1 MTESLLHFI
10 WQHRPFTLNGLRT
23 EQGQIIEV
31 IDAGLP
37 NTDAGPDFFNAKIKL
52 NGELWAGNVEMH
64 LKASDWYA
72 HGHHTDPRY
81 DNVVLHVVLTPDRP
95 ALCAS
100 GQAVPTL
107 AVPRPI
113 DIETRHDELM
123 AGGGWIP
130 CHGHLAQLNGL
141 QQLAML
147 QRLMVERLQQKSEM
161 VLAEVERC
169 KGSWEEAYYRAV
181 TRCFGLKVN
190 AQPAELLARSLPLA
204 VLAKHKN
211 SLFQIEAL
219 LFGQAGLLAASAS
232 ACSYA
237 SRLQRE
243 YAFLSHKYALTPID
257 SSQWRFMRMRPISFP
272 SIRLA
277 QLAALISGSS
287 GLFSRCMEANSLD
300 ALEQLLNATPSEFW
314 ATHYTLGGRE
324 QQRLTHKAIGSA
336 LKHTIIL
343 NATVPF
349 MFAYGA
355 ARSDDS
361 LRDKS
366 LRLLETMPPEENSV
380 VSNFHRLGLKL
391 ESAADTQAVVHLKA
405 TRCEAKK
412 CLYCE
417 VGAAYI
423 EQGAIRSD
431 PGE

>member
-10 WQHRPFTLNGLRT
+10 WQHRPFTLSGLRT
-23 EQGQIIEV
+23 EQGQTLEV
-31 IDAGLP
+31 IDVGLP
-37 NTDAGPDFFNAKIKL
+37 NTNAGPDFFNAKIKL
-52 NGELWAGNVEMH
+52 DGELWAGNVEMH
-64 LKASDWYA
+64 LRASDWFA
-72 HGHHTDPRY
+72 HGHHTDARY

-95 ALCAS
+95 AICAS

-107 AVPRPI
+107 VVPRPT
-113 DIETRHDELM
+113 DLETRHDELM
-123 AGGGWIP
+123 AAGGWIP
-130 CHGHLAQLNGL
+130 CHGHLAQLNAL
-141 QQLAML
+141 QQLVML
-147 QRLMVERLQQKSEM
+147 QRLMVERLQQKSEL

-219 LFGQAGLLAASAS
+219 LLGQAGLLATADSD
-232 ACSYA
+232 YA

-243 YAFLSHKYALTPID
+243 YAFLSHKYALTPIEAL
-257 SSQWRFMRMRPISFP
+257 QWRFMRMRPISFP
-272 SIRLA
+272 TVRLA
-277 QLAALISGSS
+277 QLAALISNSS
-287 GLFSRCMEANSLD
+287 GLFSRCMEASSLD
-300 ALEQLLNATPSEFW
+300 ALEQLLHAAPSEFW
-314 ATHYTLGGRE
+314 RTHYTLGGRE
-324 QQRLTHKAIGSA
+324 QQRVTHKTIGNA

-349 MFAYGA
+349 MFAYGV

-366 LRLLETMPPEENSV
+366 LHLLENMPPEDNSV
-380 VSNFHRLGLKL
+380 VSNFRRLGLNL
-391 ESAADTQAVVHLKA
+391 ESAADTQAVIHLKS
-405 TRCEAKK
+405 TRCDAKK
-412 CLYCE
+412 CLFCE

-423 EQGAIRSD
+423 ERGASSPD
-431 PGE
+431 QAE